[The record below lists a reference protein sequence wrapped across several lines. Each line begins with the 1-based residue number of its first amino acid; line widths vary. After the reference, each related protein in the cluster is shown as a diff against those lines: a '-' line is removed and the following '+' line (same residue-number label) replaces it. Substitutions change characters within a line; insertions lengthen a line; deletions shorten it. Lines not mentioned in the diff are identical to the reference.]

1 MDKEEWLDNFQKE
14 KWCWDFK
21 NCYTESNEH
30 SGICLFLNYKLGLL
44 VDNSHQLKFT
54 KIYSNEYICKE
65 ADCDKEAFP
74 VYSFFNWQNSFK
86 DGIRGETMNSFTTTF
101 LRAIYLSENR
111 DSVYDEIRI
120 NKNQYL
126 KKQYAILLEEKNYGK
141 FSIIKNN
148 LEEFEAFAKLT
159 HSIGNFTVL
168 PNWMN
173 TGRGGSFTI
182 CDYWDLTLKSLYDFL
197 YPLDAWNNF
206 VEKYY
211 LQPFLN
217 KDLKPVEFWD
227 NHFNDSVNI
236 TDKNQVQQFLFR
248 VNRSIA
254 ERGKFIKRKLSNIS
268 YDGYPKTSEEL
279 WTNKIKLVDLFSQ
292 E

>member
-1 MDKEEWLDNFQKE
+1 MDEYWKRRKF
-14 KWCWDFK
+14 
-21 NCYTESNEH
+21 
-30 SGICLFLNYKLGLL
+30 YK
-44 VDNSHQLKFT
+44 
-54 KIYSNEYICKE
+54 
-65 ADCDKEAFP
+65 
-74 VYSFFNWQNSFK
+74 
-86 DGIRGETMNSFTTTF
+86 
-101 LRAIYLSENR
+101 
-111 DSVYDEIRI
+111 
-120 NKNQYL
+120 
-126 KKQYAILLEEKNYGK
+126 
-141 FSIIKNN
+141 
-148 LEEFEAFAKLT
+148 
-159 HSIGNFTVL
+159 
-168 PNWMN
+168 
-173 TGRGGSFTI
+173 